1 MLHRP
6 GLKDSNMP
14 EPLEPG
20 IFDAVRHAAPASPSL
35 ASKGSESIS
44 CDTDDSAN
52 LGEWKEGE
60 AGRSGEKA
68 WTIRG
73 YRVSPAVG
81 GRPFVVG

>member
-20 IFDAVRHAAPASPSL
+20 IFDAVKDAASASPCL
-35 ASKGSESIS
+35 VIKGSESVS
-44 CDTDDSAN
+44 SYTDDSAN
-52 LGEWKEGE
+52 LDEWKRGD
-60 AGRSGEKA
+60 GIWSGKKA

-73 YRVSPAVG
+73 CRVSPALC
-81 GRPFVVG
+81 GRPFQLG